1 MYNSLFAGDASDFAE
16 QVFRTFDTDG
26 NGTVDFKEFIVGL
39 CVSGSTDFNTKL
51 TWAFQMYDL
60 NGDGFIS
67 WDEMRHMIS
76 VSKIFHE
83 RAYYNWASIRENL
96 SSGVCEQQKVQTSL
110 RIRAV

>member
-83 RAYYNWASIRENL
+83 RAYYNWASTRENL
-96 SSGVCEQQKVQTSL
+96 SSGV
-110 RIRAV
+110 